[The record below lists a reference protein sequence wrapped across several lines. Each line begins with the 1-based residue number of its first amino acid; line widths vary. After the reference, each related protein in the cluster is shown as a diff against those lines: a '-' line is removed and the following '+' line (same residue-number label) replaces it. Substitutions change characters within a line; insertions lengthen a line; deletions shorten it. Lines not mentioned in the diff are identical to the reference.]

1 MKLLNL
7 KEEIKEIL
15 EELENMY
22 EISELEEQV
31 NNINKIRDY
40 IINLQQENKQL
51 KEQLLA
57 TQTNEETFRLEMEDI
72 TRILGLDED
81 TIFDDVK
88 TYARSLKENKI
99 LRENAEHND
108 KVVDK
113 VNWENMLLKKEN
125 KQLQEELECT
135 IGIVEHNRI
144 ISEKNK
150 EIHQLKDNWNDLKKY
165 AKEIISTDNEL
176 YGTDLLD
183 KMQELEQGSDSNE

>member
-1 MKLLNL
+1 MNV
-7 KEEIKEIL
+7 KEIL
-15 EELENMY
+15 GAFL
-22 EISELEEQV
+22 LV
-31 NNINKIRDY
+31 NNPIVLSEEETKDVQKAIKQ
-40 IINLQQENKQL
+40 LQQENK
-51 KEQLLA
+51 
-57 TQTNEETFRLEMEDI
+57 I
-72 TRILGLDED
+72 
-81 TIFDDVK
+81 
-88 TYARSLKENKI
+88 LKENA
-99 LRENAEHND
+99 ENND

-183 KMQELEQGSDSNE
+183 KMQELEQGSDNK